1 MQSKAKLCSNIKK
14 KVCRLYL
21 LQKKKKRKYKF
32 LETQTHN
39 VMSALWCC
47 QFHFSIIA
55 LSCEQFSFLVPT
67 VIHMLSLMVHLH
79 VESMFSQTLLQQ
91 SYRG

>member
-1 MQSKAKLCSNIKK
+1 MFQHKEESMQAVL
-14 KVCRLYL
+14 VA
-21 LQKKKKRKYKF
+21 KKKKRKYKF